1 MAAYIV
7 RKTPGG
13 IRSSAVGMICALA
26 LACAAASAKTTG
38 KDIVR
43 LDRTATPTELARYP
57 SEMVVKSEAAFDG
70 AYTSRVE
77 YRSDDRGL
85 SVGLWQSGPGVL
97 QTGGYPYDEY
107 CLVLEGHLVV
117 TNRSGHRE
125 EFGPG
130 DTFVIPKG
138 WAGTWNM
145 TTQFKKQY
153 VAFEAASE
161 AAR

>member
-1 MAAYIV
+1 
-7 RKTPGG
+7 
-13 IRSSAVGMICALA
+13 MICALA

-38 KDIVR
+38 RDIVR
-43 LDRTATPTELARYP
+43 LDRTATPTELAKYP

-77 YRSDDRGL
+77 YRSDDRAL
-85 SVGLWQSGPGVL
+85 SVALWRSGPGVL
-97 QTGGYPYDEY
+97 QTGGYPHDEY

-125 EFGPG
+125 GFGPG

-145 TTQFKKQY
+145 TTSTSHSRRCRERRAESA
-153 VAFEAASE
+153 VRPRERSPINP
-161 AAR
+161 